1 MRCENLF
8 ERCEVLKNGVGKF
21 CSAAEQSGK
30 IIEWRGAPKGGV
42 ENLGAVRS
50 AEDINITHSNF

>member
-21 CSAAEQSGK
+21 CSVAK
-30 IIEWRGAPKGGV
+30 RRGAKWENDGV
-42 ENLGAVRS
+42 ARS
-50 AEDINITHSNF
+50 AKRRGGKSWSGAKC